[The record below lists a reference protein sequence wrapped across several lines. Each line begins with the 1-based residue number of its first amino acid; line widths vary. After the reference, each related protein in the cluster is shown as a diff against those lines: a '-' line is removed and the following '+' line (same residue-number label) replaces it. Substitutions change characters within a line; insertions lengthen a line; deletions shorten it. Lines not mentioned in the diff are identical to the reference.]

1 MFFYW
6 QDYFLG
12 LYYKCDKRVTFGGHM
27 PKETFINLKP
37 HKKEKLMQAM
47 TKELSIHTFEHL
59 SIANIVRDAEIPR
72 GSFYQYFE
80 DKEDLYQYYFSHI
93 ASLKMDYFKDIF
105 MSSTMTF
112 FERIATLFKQGL
124 VFKKKYPEL
133 VEVAKKMYESDY
145 YKDLL
150 IKGGWENKVVDTYE
164 VWIKQDQQLG
174 IIRETI
180 DSKMLSELINEMT
193 TRISL
198 DSFIYD
204 KYDESVWE
212 HKLDEMLDILKKG
225 ILNHV

>member
-6 QDYFLG
+6 QGYFLG
-12 LYYKCDKRVTFGGHM
+12 LYYKCDRRVTFGGHM

>member
-1 MFFYW
+1 M
-6 QDYFLG
+6 G
-12 LYYKCDKRVTFGGHM
+12 LYYKCDRCVTFGGRM

-80 DKEDLYQYYFSHI
+80 DKEDLYQYYFAHI
-93 ASLKMDYFKDIF
+93 ANLKMNYFKDIF
-105 MSSTMTF
+105 LSPTMTF
-112 FERIATLFKQGL
+112 FERIETLFKQGL
-124 VFKKKYPEL
+124 VFKKAYPEL

-150 IKGGWENKVVDTYE
+150 IKGGWENKVVDTYQT
-164 VWIKQDQQLG
+164 WIEQDQKLG

-180 DSKMLSELINEMT
+180 DPKMLSELINEMT

-204 KYDESVWE
+204 KYDEGIWE

>member
-1 MFFYW
+1 
-6 QDYFLG
+6 
-12 LYYKCDKRVTFGGHM
+12 M

>member
-1 MFFYW
+1 M
-6 QDYFLG
+6 G
-12 LYYKCDKRVTFGGHM
+12 LYYKCDRCVTFGGRM

-93 ASLKMDYFKDIF
+93 ANLKMDYFKDIF
-105 MSSTMTF
+105 LSSTMTF
-112 FERIATLFKQGL
+112 FERIETLFKQGL
-124 VFKKKYPEL
+124 VFKKAYPEL

-150 IKGGWENKVVDTYE
+150 IKGGWENKVVDTYQA
-164 VWIKQDQQLG
+164 WIEQDQKLG

-180 DSKMLSELINEMT
+180 DPKMLSELINEMT

-204 KYDESVWE
+204 KYDEGIWE